1 MSKSTFN
8 ADNYFA
14 VVPEWLI
21 YSNVSAQAVRVYCVL
36 ARHADK
42 DTTKSF
48 PSHNRIAKLIGVSNS
63 TVRNAL
69 KELIELGAVVVEH
82 RYDKETGHQKSNNY
96 YLINSP
102 LEYLQ
107 YFNMGVAIDNHH
119 PRQDSNDITK
129 VNKTKVN
136 NDEQTKQLRKNL
148 RRVCNDLFGKPS
160 NTNAQGKRGMAIK
173 LLIESQATVEEL
185 ILRAELYRSKWPQMT
200 FSANAV
206 ASNWDNLGNLKEQHK
221 EPVKHDC
228 NDKGHGWIYLSDDFK
243 HCRFCNINSD
253 DLKPTG

>member
-1 MSKSTFN
+1 MSSFN

-21 YSNVSAQAVRVYCVL
+21 YSEVSAQAVRVYCVL

-69 KELIELGAVVVEH
+69 KELTDLGAVVVEH
-82 RYDKETGHQKSNNY
+82 RYDKETGHQRSNNY

-107 YFNMGVAIDNHH
+107 YFNMGVATEKHH
-119 PRQDSNDITK
+119 PRQDINDITK
-129 VNKTKVN
+129 VNVTKVN
-136 NDEQTKQLRKNL
+136 NDEQKQLRKNL
-148 RRVCNDLFGKPS
+148 KRVLNDILGNP
-160 NTNAQGKRGMAIK
+160 TNDNEHKKRGQAIK
-173 LLIESQATVEEL
+173 LLIQSDATVEQL
-185 ILRAELYRSKWPQMT
+185 IVRAEVYKKHWKDVQIT
-200 FSANAV
+200 DTAIAN
-206 ASNWDNLGNLKEQHK
+206 NWSNLGRLVEENK
-221 EPVKHDC
+221 EPIPYNCEDSGHDMF
-228 NDKGHGWIYLSDDFK
+228 YLDDTFAQ
-243 HCRFCNINSD
+243 CRYCKITTD
-253 DLKPTG
+253 DL

>member
-1 MSKSTFN
+1 MSSQFS

-21 YSNVSAQAVRVYCVL
+21 YSGVSAQAVRVYCVL

-69 KELIELGAVVVEH
+69 KELIDLGAVVVEH
-82 RYDKETGHQKSNNY
+82 RYDKESGHQKSNNY

-102 LEYLQ
+102 LQYLQ
-107 YFNMGVAIDNHH
+107 YFNMGVATDKHH
-119 PRQDSNDITK
+119 PYQDTNDITK

-136 NDEQTKQLRKNL
+136 NDEHKQLRKNL
-148 RRVCNDLFGKPS
+148 KRVLNDIIGVP
-160 NTNAQGKRGMAIK
+160 TNDNEHAKRGQAIK
-173 LLIESQATVEEL
+173 LLIQSNATVEEV
-185 ILRAELYRSKWPQMT
+185 IVRAEMYKKKWKDVQLT
-200 FSANAV
+200 DTAIAN
-206 ASNWDNLGNLKEQHK
+206 NWLNLGRLVDENKQPTPYNCK
-221 EPVKHDC
+221 DS
-228 NDKGHGWIYLSDDFK
+228 GHVMFNLSDDFAQCQYCK
-243 HCRFCNINSD
+243 ITTD
-253 DLKPTG
+253 DL